1 MNVLALEEHEA
12 EAPAGLGLAELRALR
27 AGALE
32 ALEALLE
39 ILGKRREE
47 VSPRWCHAKH
57 ALLAAMHAFELAGML
72 SGENPDL
79 SGRLLDLSRELLE
92 LAERLLAGKA

>member
-1 MNVLALEEHEA
+1 VNILALEEHEA
-12 EAPAGLGLAELRALR
+12 EAPSGLGLAELRALR
-27 AGALE
+27 AE

-72 SGENPDL
+72 SGENPEL
-79 SGRLLDLSRELLE
+79 SSRLLDLSRELLE